1 MTFTGNSRLS
11 QRPSLL
17 VSGSGSGKISRSRFA
32 LEKNFELDLSKV
44 ISQVPWRIR
53 THNRHY
59 KQNELLELLI
69 EARAQD
75 VRKYN
80 VQSNVI

>member
-1 MTFTGNSRLS
+1 M
-11 QRPSLL
+11 
-17 VSGSGSGKISRSRFA
+17 GK
-32 LEKNFELDLSKV
+32 SKV

-69 EARAQD
+69 EVRVQD

>member
-1 MTFTGNSRLS
+1 M
-11 QRPSLL
+11 
-17 VSGSGSGKISRSRFA
+17 GK
-32 LEKNFELDLSKV
+32 SKV

-53 THNRHY
+53 THHRHY

-69 EARAQD
+69 EARVQD

>member
-1 MTFTGNSRLS
+1 MGR
-11 QRPSLL
+11 
-17 VSGSGSGKISRSRFA
+17 
-32 LEKNFELDLSKV
+32 SKV

-53 THNRHY
+53 THNRRY

-69 EARAQD
+69 KVKAQD